1 MANCPL
7 ICAIL
12 HLMMHFSQM
21 DVRITVLNVN
31 TNGSWFPVVLSA
43 KSKSISAKE
52 KFISSNERLS
62 YQSFVEKVLIGFIEN
77 EKKCGVETIHHIDM
91 CGMSKQTPPR
101 SLFM

>member
-1 MANCPL
+1 M
-7 ICAIL
+7 
-12 HLMMHFSQM
+12 
-21 DVRITVLNVN
+21 LNVN

-77 EKKCGVETIHHIDM
+77 EKNAGLKQSTILTCVGCQNKLLQGHVVSSHTTEKSILLRLKTDI
-91 CGMSKQTPPR
+91 SPT
-101 SLFM
+101 FD